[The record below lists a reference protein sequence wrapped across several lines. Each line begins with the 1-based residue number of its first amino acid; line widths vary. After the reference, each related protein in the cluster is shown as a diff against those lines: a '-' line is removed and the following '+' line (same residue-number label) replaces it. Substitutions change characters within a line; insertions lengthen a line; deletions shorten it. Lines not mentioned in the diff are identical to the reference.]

1 MKNINEI
8 ALAELE
14 RALDKCGS
22 DEKFSIDLV
31 VPGKPLVLWEFNLDL
46 LRDLV
51 AHYKAT
57 SEDVLSPQELWTGG
71 YEAGWEECA
80 EDIVPICSPSRA
92 ERAWNRLRKP

>member
-31 VPGKPLVLWEFNLDL
+31 VPGKPLALWEFNLDL

-51 AHYKAT
+51 KSYREQ
-57 SEDVLSPQELWTGG
+57 EDAYLRGFDDGLV
-71 YEAGWEECA
+71 
-80 EDIVPICSPSRA
+80 A
-92 ERAWNRLRKP
+92 ERDTRY

>member
-31 VPGKPLVLWEFNLDL
+31 VPGKPLALWEFNLDL

-51 AHYKAT
+51 KMAKSHEAAIDS
-57 SEDVLSPQELWTGG
+57 SEKESQIYWEG
-71 YEAGWEECA
+71 YNKGWDEG
-80 EDIVPICSPSRA
+80 RTRGL
-92 ERAWNRLRKP
+92 ERAIELIDEGR